1 MEKAVYWY
9 QESATAGYAFAQNM
23 LGNCFYNGWGIK
35 KDWGWLLNF
44 FEWRLSRGIRTDKST
59 LECVINMAGDHKRL
73 GTGSDA
79 ILKKYSFS
87 CSDLARISKI
97 EKY

>member
-1 MEKAVYWY
+1 MAISLIMHAKKPRRSPLRLRFLTIALAISP
-9 QESATAGYAFAQNM
+9 QRNILRNLHHLFS
-23 LGNCFYNGWGIK
+23 YN
-35 KDWGWLLNF
+35 
-44 FEWRLSRGIRTDKST
+44 S

-87 CSDLARISKI
+87 CSDLARISKV